1 MKSIYWKLC
10 FRMSKKEIP
19 EYQKKRIEEIGLLLK
34 NWRINEGQSRSE
46 FCEWAEIHPNSLYHI
61 ENCRKNNSLRHYN
74 FLTLLKCIDATGL
87 TVSQF
92 FDGIQ

>member
-1 MKSIYWKLC
+1 
-10 FRMSKKEIP
+10 MSKKEIP
-19 EYQKKRIEEIGLLLK
+19 EYQKKRIEEICLLVR

-61 ENCRKNNSLRHYN
+61 ENNSKNGLRLFN
-74 FLTLLKCIDATGL
+74 VLTLLKCIDATGL

-92 FDGIQ
+92 FDGIE